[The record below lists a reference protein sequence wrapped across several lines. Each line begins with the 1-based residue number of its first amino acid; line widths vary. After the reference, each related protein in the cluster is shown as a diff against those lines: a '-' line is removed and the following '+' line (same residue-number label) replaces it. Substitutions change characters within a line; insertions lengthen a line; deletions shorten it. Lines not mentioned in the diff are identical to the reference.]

1 MAVEYKSIEFRL
13 YEYLV
18 QIQDM
23 LTLLEADEDMLSK
36 IVKTKELIRTKKY
49 YVAVMGEFKRGKSS
63 LINALLGQKILPA
76 DVEPATATINR
87 ITYGTALKAVV
98 DFKDGTSRDLDIS
111 ELSDYVTKLTPEGA
125 SRAALIKEAIVYAP
139 TVICQNHVDII
150 DTPGLNDNEE
160 MTKITIDTLN
170 NVDAVIVAIHARAP
184 FSETERNFVC
194 QLIKGDKINNIV
206 FVVTFIDQI
215 DEDDYTYEEF
225 MDKIKNRIQ
234 KEVFQKL
241 SKDDEP
247 ESIVKKAHDIMD
259 NMHIYGVSATQ
270 ALKYFMTNDKK
281 AFEKSRFDIFK
292 AELLQSV
299 TAKQV
304 ESSVQNAVKDIK
316 EVLSEL
322 DNQFKAKMKKF
333 DEELLFI
340 QTDASNIYNYCDS
353 AGRSLSRLF
362 GNKFI
367 KIDSITNSVYACKN
381 LLVKNFIKG
390 LSSLRS
396 DKHRDIEY
404 LLTTVSSEQYDI
416 MNKEYLPPIKKELSE
431 LFDNIFMEFY
441 GIRQG
446 ALTDSLS
453 KFVSEEFNLFNLIDN
468 AIIFKNEKLDEAHFL
483 WHISPIPNV
492 RNLAKC
498 NVIDNITQA
507 VDVSV
512 DKYVSDLRQYIDL
525 SREFLFTSINN
536 DSQHMKSLVSMSENA
551 LKRSVDI
558 RKEVYINNYETFS
571 EKAKD
576 IINKSQL
583 ILCEF
588 YMK

>member
-36 IVKTKELIRTKKY
+36 IIKTKELIKTKKY

-63 LINALLGQKILPA
+63 LINALLGQRVLPA

-87 ITYGTALKAVV
+87 ITYGSSLKAVV
-98 DFKDGTSRDLDIS
+98 DFKDGTSSDVDIS
-111 ELSDYVTKLTPEGA
+111 KLSDYVTKLTPEGA

-194 QLIKGDKINNIV
+194 QLIKSDNINNIV

-215 DEDDYTYEEF
+215 DEDEYTYDDF
-225 MDKIKNRIQ
+225 MEKIKSRIQ

-241 SKDDEP
+241 AADDEP
-247 ESIVKKAHDIMD
+247 ESIIRKAHDILD
-259 NMHIYGVSATQ
+259 NIHIYGVSATQ

-292 AELLQSV
+292 SELLQIV

-304 ESSVQNAVKDIK
+304 ESTVQNAVTDIG
-316 EVLSEL
+316 EVLSLL
-322 DNQFKAKMKKF
+322 DNQFKAKMKRF
-333 DEELLFI
+333 DEELSVI
-340 QTDASNIYNYCDS
+340 QANASNIYNYCDS
-353 AGRSLSRLF
+353 AGRNLSRLF
-362 GNKFI
+362 GNNFN
-367 KIDSITNSVYACKN
+367 KIDSIVNSVYAYKN
-381 LLVKNFIKG
+381 LMVKDFIKG

-396 DKHRDIEY
+396 DKHRDIEA
-404 LLTTVSSEQYDI
+404 LISSVSSEQYNR
-416 MNKEYLPPIKKELSE
+416 MNEDYLPPIKKELSE
-431 LFDNIFMEFY
+431 LFENICMEFY
-441 GIRQG
+441 GIRQSS
-446 ALTDSLS
+446 LTKPLS
-453 KFVSEEFNLFNLIDN
+453 ELVPVEFNLFKLIDN
-468 AIIFKNEKLDEAHFL
+468 AILFKNTKLDEVHFS
-483 WHISPIPNV
+483 WQISPIPNV

-498 NVIDNITQA
+498 NVIDNISEA

-512 DKYVSDLRQYIDL
+512 NKCVYDLRQCIDL
-525 SREFLFTSINN
+525 SREFLFTSANS
-536 DSQHMKSLVSMSENA
+536 DSQHIKHLASMSEDEI
-551 LKRSVDI
+551 KRSIDI
-558 RKEVYINNYETFS
+558 KKQVYINNYEAFW
-571 EKAKD
+571 EKSKD

-583 ILCEF
+583 ILDEF
-588 YMK
+588 YM

>member
-1 MAVEYKSIEFRL
+1 MSVEYKSIEFRL

-23 LTLLEADEDMLSK
+23 LTLLEADEDMLSR
-36 IVKTKELIRTKKY
+36 IIKTKELIKTKKY

-63 LINALLGQKILPA
+63 LINALLGQKVLPA

-87 ITYGTALKAVV
+87 ITYGTALKAVI
-98 DFKDGTSRDLDIS
+98 DFKDGTNRDLDIAQ
-111 ELSDYVTKLTPEGA
+111 LADYVTKLTPEGA
-125 SRAALIKEAIVYAP
+125 SRAALINEAIVYAP

-194 QLIKGDKINNIV
+194 QLIKSDNINNIV

-215 DEDDYTYEEF
+215 DEDDYPYDDF

-247 ESIVKKAHDIMD
+247 ESIVRKAHDMMD

-292 AELLQSV
+292 SELLQIV

-304 ESSVQNAVKDIK
+304 ESAVQNAVVDIK
-316 EVLSEL
+316 DVLSEL
-322 DNQFKAKMKKF
+322 DNQFNAKMKKF
-333 DEELLFI
+333 DEELSII
-340 QTDASNIYNYCDS
+340 QTNASNIYNYCES
-353 AGRSLSRLF
+353 SGRNLSRLF
-362 GNKFI
+362 GNNFH
-367 KIDSITNSVYACKN
+367 KIDSIINSIYACKN
-381 LLVKNFIKG
+381 LLVKDFIKD

-396 DKHRDIEY
+396 DKHRDIEA
-404 LLTTVSSEQYDI
+404 LISSASSKQYNR
-416 MNKEYLPPIKKELSE
+416 MNEDYLPPIKKVLSE
-431 LFDNIFMEFY
+431 LFENICMEFY

-453 KFVSEEFNLFNLIDN
+453 KFVSEEFNLFNLIDD
-468 AIIFKNEKLDEAHFL
+468 AILFKNTKLDEVHFS
-483 WHISPIPNV
+483 WQISPIPNV

-512 DKYVSDLRQYIDL
+512 DKCVSDLRQHIDL
-525 SREFLFTSINN
+525 SREFLFTSTND
-536 DSQHMKSLVSMSENA
+536 DSQYMKPLVSKAEDEM
-551 LKRSVDI
+551 KRSVDI
-558 RKEVYINNYETFS
+558 RKQVYINNYEAFS

-583 ILCEF
+583 VLCEF
-588 YMK
+588 YM

>member
-36 IVKTKELIRTKKY
+36 IIKTKELIKTKKY

-63 LINALLGQKILPA
+63 LINALLGQKVLPA

-87 ITYGTALKAVV
+87 ITYGNELKAVI
-98 DFKDGTSRDLDIS
+98 DFIDGTSQDLDIAK
-111 ELSDYVTKLTPEGA
+111 LADYVTKLTPEGA
-125 SRAALIKEAIVYAP
+125 SRAAFIKEAIVYAP

-170 NVDAVIVAIHARAP
+170 NVDAVIVAIHARSP

-194 QLIKGDKINNIV
+194 QLIKSDNINNIV

-215 DEDDYTYEEF
+215 DEEDYPYDDF
-225 MDKIKNRIQ
+225 MDKIKSRIQ

-241 SKDDEP
+241 LKDDEP
-247 ESIVKKAHDIMD
+247 ESTVRKAHDMMD
-259 NMHIYGVSATQ
+259 NIHIYGVSATQ

-292 AELLQSV
+292 PELLQLV

-304 ESSVQNAVKDIK
+304 ESTVQNAVIDIK

-322 DNQFKAKMKKF
+322 DNQFKTKMKKF

-340 QTDASNIYNYCDS
+340 QTNASNICNYCDS
-353 AGRSLSRLF
+353 AGQNLSRLF
-362 GNKFI
+362 GNNFNKV
-367 KIDSITNSVYACKN
+367 DSMVNSVYACKN
-381 LLVKNFIKG
+381 LLIKDFIKG
-390 LSSLRS
+390 MSSLRS
-396 DKHRDIEY
+396 DRHRDIEA
-404 LLTTVSSEQYDI
+404 LLSTVSSEQYNM
-416 MNKEYLPPIKKELSE
+416 MNEKYLPPIKKELSE
-431 LFDNIFMEFY
+431 LFESICMEFY
-441 GIRQG
+441 GKRKET
-446 ALTDSLS
+446 LTDSLS
-453 KFVSEEFNLFNLIDN
+453 ILVTKEFNLSNLIDN
-468 AIIFKNEKLDEAHFL
+468 AILFKNEKLDEAQFS
-483 WHISPIPNV
+483 WQISPIPNV

-498 NVIDNITQA
+498 NVIDNIIQA

-512 DKYVSDLRQYIDL
+512 DKCVSDLRRCIDL
-525 SREFLFTSINN
+525 SREFLFTSTND
-536 DSQHMKSLVSMSENA
+536 DSQYMKSLVSNA
-551 LKRSVDI
+551 EDQMRRSVDI
-558 RKEVYINNYETFS
+558 RKQVYINNYEAFS

-583 ILCEF
+583 ILHEF
-588 YMK
+588 YNN

>member
-23 LTLLEADEDMLSK
+23 LTLLQTDEGMLSK
-36 IVKTKELIRTKKY
+36 IIKTKELIKTKKY

-63 LINALLGQKILPA
+63 LINALLGQKVLPA

-98 DFKDGTSRDLDIS
+98 DFKDGTSCDFDIAR
-111 ELSDYVTKLTPEGA
+111 LSDYVTKLTPEGA

-170 NVDAVIVAIHARAP
+170 NVDAVIVAIHARTP

-194 QLIKGDKINNIV
+194 QLIKSDNIKNIV

-215 DEDDYTYEEF
+215 DEDDYPYDDF

-241 SKDDEP
+241 VTDDES
-247 ESIVKKAHDIMD
+247 EFIVQKAHYIMD

-281 AFEKSRFDIFK
+281 AFEKSRFDVFK
-292 AELLQSV
+292 TELLQIV

-304 ESSVQNAVKDIK
+304 ESTVQNAVTDIK

-322 DNQFKAKMKKF
+322 DNQFNAKMKKF
-333 DEELLFI
+333 DEELSVI
-340 QTDASNIYNYCDS
+340 QTNTSSIYNYCDS
-353 AGRSLSRLF
+353 SGRNLSRLF
-362 GNKFI
+362 GNNSH
-367 KIDSITNSVYACKN
+367 KIDSIINSVYECKN
-381 LLVKNFIKG
+381 LMVKDFIKG

-396 DKHRDIEY
+396 DKHRDIEA
-404 LLTTVSSEQYDI
+404 LISSASSEQYNR
-416 MNKEYLPPIKKELSE
+416 MNAEYLPPVKKVLSE
-431 LFDNIFMEFY
+431 MFENICMEFY
-441 GIRQG
+441 GIKQS

-453 KFVSEEFNLFNLIDN
+453 ELAPVQFNLYKSIEN
-468 AIIFKNEKLDEAHFL
+468 AILFKNTKLDEVRFSWQL
-483 WHISPIPNV
+483 SPVPNV

-498 NVIDNITQA
+498 NVIDSVIDA

-512 DKYVSDLRQYIDL
+512 EKCASDLKQCIDAA
-525 SREFLFTSINN
+525 REFLFTSTNS
-536 DSQHMKSLVSMSENA
+536 DSQQMRSLTLITEDEMKRLVEI
-551 LKRSVDI
+551 K
-558 RKEVYINNYETFS
+558 KQVYINNYASFS

-583 ILCEF
+583 ILDEF
-588 YMK
+588 YM